1 MSSTETLDRVQ
12 EVKRRREAELLRK
25 ANVVAVGIGYR
36 QRGGRSTDELC
47 LVVSVRRKVPLEALA
62 PEDRIPPEIDGVPV
76 DVQEVGT
83 LRAL

>member
-1 MSSTETLDRVQ
+1 MSSTEMLARIQ

-36 QRGGRSTDELC
+36 QRGGHFTDELC
-47 LVVSVRRKVPLEALA
+47 LVVSVRRKVPPEMLA
-62 PEDRIPPEIDGVPV
+62 PEDCIPPEIDGVPV

>member
-1 MSSTETLDRVQ
+1 MSSPEILARIQ
-12 EVKRRREAELLRK
+12 EVKRRWEAELLRK
-25 ANVVAVGIGYR
+25 ANVVAVGVGYR
-36 QRGGRSTDELC
+36 QRGGHPTDELC
-47 LVVSVRRKVPLEALA
+47 LVVSVRRKVPLEQLA

>member
-1 MSSTETLDRVQ
+1 MSSPEILARIQ
-12 EVKRRREAELLRK
+12 EVKRRWEAELLRK

-36 QRGGRSTDELC
+36 QRGGHPTDELC
-47 LVVSVRRKVPLEALA
+47 LVVSVRRKVPAEKLA